1 MVIFS
6 CKEIALFSHP
16 KKKRVWHMDVKNNL
30 NQIMVERNLSYRQLE
45 RMTGVS
51 HSMLNKICMGETD
64 PTQTTMILIAKGLK
78 MKVTDVFHLD
88 Y

>member
-1 MVIFS
+1 MKI
-6 CKEIALFSHP
+6 
-16 KKKRVWHMDVKNNL
+16 KNNL
-30 NQIMVERNLSYRQLE
+30 NQIMAERNLSYRQLE

-51 HSMLNKICMGETD
+51 HTMLNKICMGETD

-78 MKVTDVFHLD
+78 MKVMDVFDLS

>member
-1 MVIFS
+1 M
-6 CKEIALFSHP
+6 KERNYLS
-16 KKKRVWHMDVKNNL
+16 
-30 NQIMVERNLSYRQLE
+30 QIMSNKNLSYRQLE

-51 HSMLNKICMGETD
+51 HSMLNKICMCETE

-78 MKVTDVFHLD
+78 MKVIDVFNLD

>member
-1 MVIFS
+1 MKI
-6 CKEIALFSHP
+6 
-16 KKKRVWHMDVKNNL
+16 KNNL

-45 RMTGVS
+45 RITGVS
-51 HSMLNKICMGETD
+51 HTTLNKICMGETD

-78 MKVTDVFHLD
+78 MKVVDVFDLE

>member
-1 MVIFS
+1 M
-6 CKEIALFSHP
+6 
-16 KKKRVWHMDVKNNL
+16 KKDVRCLKGRNCL
-30 NQIMVERNLSYRQLE
+30 NEIMVDRNLSYRQLE

-51 HSMLNKICMGETD
+51 HSMLNKICMEETD

-78 MKVTDVFHLD
+78 MKVVDIFNLE

>member
-1 MVIFS
+1 M
-6 CKEIALFSHP
+6 KP
-16 KKKRVWHMDVKNNL
+16 KNFL
-30 NQIMVERNLSYRQLE
+30 SQIMVKRNLSYRQLE

-51 HSMLNKICMGETD
+51 HSTLNKICMEETD

-78 MKVTDVFHLD
+78 MRVVDIFNLD

>member
-1 MVIFS
+1 M
-6 CKEIALFSHP
+6 KP
-16 KKKRVWHMDVKNNL
+16 KNCLD
-30 NQIMVERNLSYRQLE
+30 QIMVERNLSYRQLE

-78 MKVTDVFHLD
+78 MKVTDVFNLD

>member
-1 MVIFS
+1 MRI
-6 CKEIALFSHP
+6 
-16 KKKRVWHMDVKNNL
+16 KNNL
-30 NQIMVERNLSYRQLE
+30 NQIMVERNLSYRQFE

-51 HSMLNKICMGETD
+51 HTMPNTRCMGETD

-78 MKVTDVFHLD
+78 MKVVDVFDLT

>member
-1 MVIFS
+1 M
-6 CKEIALFSHP
+6 
-16 KKKRVWHMDVKNNL
+16 KKDVRCMKGRNRL
-30 NQIMVERNLSYRQLE
+30 NEIMVDRNLSYRQLE

-51 HSMLNKICMGETD
+51 HGMLNKICMEETD

-78 MKVTDVFHLD
+78 MKVVDIFNFE

>member
-1 MVIFS
+1 
-6 CKEIALFSHP
+6 
-16 KKKRVWHMDVKNNL
+16 MDVKNNL

-64 PTQTTMILIAKGLK
+64 PTQTTMILIEVSPHTRDFSHELGD
-78 MKVTDVFHLD
+78 TI
-88 Y
+88 

>member
-1 MVIFS
+1 M
-6 CKEIALFSHP
+6 KP
-16 KKKRVWHMDVKNNL
+16 KNYLD
-30 NQIMVERNLSYRQLE
+30 QIMVKKNLSYRQLE

-51 HSMLNKICMGETD
+51 HSTLNKICMGETD

-78 MKVTDVFHLD
+78 TKVVDIFCFD

>member
-1 MVIFS
+1 MKI
-6 CKEIALFSHP
+6 
-16 KKKRVWHMDVKNNL
+16 KNKL

-51 HSMLNKICMGETD
+51 HTMLNKVCMGETD
-64 PTQTTMILIAKGLK
+64 PTQTTMILIAKGLR
-78 MKVTDVFHLD
+78 MKVVDVFDLE

>member
-1 MVIFS
+1 MKI
-6 CKEIALFSHP
+6 
-16 KKKRVWHMDVKNNL
+16 KNNL

-45 RMTGVS
+45 RITGVS
-51 HSMLNKICMGETD
+51 HTTLNKICMGETD

-78 MKVTDVFHLD
+78 MKIVDVFDLE

>member
-1 MVIFS
+1 M
-6 CKEIALFSHP
+6 KP
-16 KKKRVWHMDVKNNL
+16 KNCL
-30 NQIMVERNLSYRQLE
+30 SQIMVERNLSYRQLE

-51 HSMLNKICMGETD
+51 HSTLNKICMGETD

-78 MKVTDVFHLD
+78 MRVIDIFYLE

>member
-1 MVIFS
+1 MKI
-6 CKEIALFSHP
+6 
-16 KKKRVWHMDVKNNL
+16 KNNL

-51 HSMLNKICMGETD
+51 HTMLNKICMGETD
-64 PTQTTMILIAKGLK
+64 PTQTTVILIAKGLK
-78 MKVTDVFHLD
+78 MKVVDVFDVD

>member
-1 MVIFS
+1 MMKI
-6 CKEIALFSHP
+6 
-16 KKKRVWHMDVKNNL
+16 KNNL
-30 NQIMVERNLSYRQLE
+30 NQIMAERNLSYRQLE

-51 HSMLNKICMGETD
+51 HTMLNKICMGETD

-78 MKVTDVFHLD
+78 MKVVDIFDLT

>member
-1 MVIFS
+1 MMKI
-6 CKEIALFSHP
+6 
-16 KKKRVWHMDVKNNL
+16 KNNL
-30 NQIMVERNLSYRQLE
+30 NQIMAERNLSYRQLE

-51 HSMLNKICMGETD
+51 HTMLNKICMGETD

-78 MKVTDVFHLD
+78 MKVIDVFDLT

>member
-1 MVIFS
+1 M
-6 CKEIALFSHP
+6 KNMKP
-16 KKKRVWHMDVKNNL
+16 KNSL
-30 NQIMVERNLSYRQLE
+30 NQIMVKRNLSYRQLE

-51 HSMLNKICMGETD
+51 HSMLNKICMEETD

-78 MKVTDVFHLD
+78 MRVIDIFNLD

>member
-1 MVIFS
+1 M
-6 CKEIALFSHP
+6 KP
-16 KKKRVWHMDVKNNL
+16 KNCL
-30 NQIMVERNLSYRQLE
+30 NKIMVERKLSYRQLE

-51 HSMLNKICMGETD
+51 HSMLNKICMGEAD

-78 MKVTDVFHLD
+78 MKVIDIFNLE

>member
-1 MVIFS
+1 M
-6 CKEIALFSHP
+6 KDMKP
-16 KKKRVWHMDVKNNL
+16 KNSL
-30 NQIMVERNLSYRQLE
+30 NQIMVKRNLSYRQLE

-51 HSMLNKICMGETD
+51 HSMLNKICMEETD

-78 MKVTDVFHLD
+78 MRVIDIFNLD

>member
-1 MVIFS
+1 M
-6 CKEIALFSHP
+6 KP
-16 KKKRVWHMDVKNNL
+16 KNSL
-30 NQIMVERNLSYRQLE
+30 NQIMVKRNLSYRQLE

-51 HSMLNKICMGETD
+51 HSMLNKICMEETD

-78 MKVTDVFHLD
+78 MRVIDIFNLD

>member
-1 MVIFS
+1 M
-6 CKEIALFSHP
+6 
-16 KKKRVWHMDVKNNL
+16 KKDVRCMKGRNCL
-30 NQIMVERNLSYRQLE
+30 NEIMVSRNLSYRQLE

-51 HSMLNKICMGETD
+51 HSMLNKICMEETD

-78 MKVTDVFHLD
+78 MKVVDVFNLE

>member
-1 MVIFS
+1 MN
-6 CKEIALFSHP
+6 ARNHL
-16 KKKRVWHMDVKNNL
+16 D
-30 NQIMVERNLSYRQLE
+30 QIMVERNLSYRQLE

-51 HSMLNKICMGETD
+51 HSMLNKICMGEAD

-78 MKVTDVFHLD
+78 MKATEIFDLE